1 MGAIIHKMCERA
13 EQELWDVLKENKW
26 TKDHAEIAFYL
37 TEIMKGAK
45 KIEHLAKLDEAMEK
59 FDKEEEEQKKM
70 MKMKMEQGEEPS
82 QFARG
87 GNRGGNNGGG
97 SRSNYAMFEFE
108 EDEDEGNFRRG
119 MRGRSNYNQNG
130 GSNYTNMPMIPPP
143 YRTSEQMPPINYTHD
158 PKEKYYEEKYK
169 ELLEEKWEKEKKENN
184 RPTAAVK

>member
-13 EQELWDVLKENKW
+13 EQELWDILKENKW
-26 TKDHAEIAFYL
+26 NKDHAEIAFYL

-70 MKMKMEQGEEPS
+70 DNP
-82 QFARG
+82 
-87 GNRGGNNGGG
+87 G
-97 SRSNYAMFEFE
+97 SMFEYE
-108 EDEDEGNFRRG
+108 EDEDEGDYVRRRRG
-119 MRGRSNYNQNG
+119 RGNYNRGR
-130 GSNYTNMPMIPPP
+130 MIPPP
-143 YRTSEQMPPINYTHD
+143 YRIPDNTIPINYTHD

-184 RPTAAVK
+184 KPTATVK

>member
-26 TKDHAEIAFYL
+26 SKDHAEIAFYL

-59 FDKEEEEQKKM
+59 FDKEEEEKKM
-70 MKMKMEQGEEPS
+70 MRMDNPEHS
-82 QFARG
+82 QFAR
-87 GNRGGNNGGG
+87 RGNGGI
-97 SRSNYAMFEFE
+97 SNYAMFGYE
-108 EDEDEGNFRRG
+108 EDEDEGEYARR
-119 MRGRSNYNQNG
+119 MRGRG
-130 GSNYTNMPMIPPP
+130 NYTNLPMKPPP
-143 YRTSEQMPPINYTHD
+143 YRTPDHVMPINYTHE

>member
-26 TKDHAEIAFYL
+26 SKDHAEIAFYL

-87 GNRGGNNGGG
+87 GNRGGGRSSN
-97 SRSNYAMFEFE
+97 SSNYAMFEYE
-108 EDEDEGNFRRG
+108 EDEDEGDYVRR
-119 MRGRSNYNQNG
+119 MRGRGNYNQSG
-130 GSNYTNMPMIPPP
+130 NYTNLPMIPPP
-143 YRTSEQMPPINYTHD
+143 YRTPDHTMPINYTHD

-169 ELLEEKWEKEKKENN
+169 ELLEEKWEKEKKENK
-184 RPTAAVK
+184 PTAVVK

>member
-45 KIEHLAKLDEAMEK
+45 KIEHLTKLDEAMEK

-87 GNRGGNNGGG
+87 GNNGGG

-108 EDEDEGNFRRG
+108 EDEDFRRNYEN
-119 MRGRSNYNQNG
+119 RG
-130 GSNYTNMPMIPPP
+130 NMPMIPPP
-143 YRTSEQMPPINYTHD
+143 YRTSERMPSINYNYD
-158 PKEKYYEEKYK
+158 PKEKFYEEKYK
-169 ELLEEKWEKEKKENN
+169 ELLEERWEKDKK
-184 RPTAAVK
+184 PTPPAPK